1 MHCRYVKAVAS
12 VLLVLGI
19 LTGAANVWCLGPI
32 NQQYIPKV
40 VRQAEVVLERKAS
53 PSLHSPPFRAYAAC
67 CPLIISSLCF
77 FRQHDSTPASLLL
90 RLADLVLQLS
100 KM

>member
-53 PSLHSPPFRAYAAC
+53 PSLHSLPHVAYAAC
-67 CPLIISSLCF
+67 CLLIFSSLYLFPSAQNYTCI
-77 FRQHDSTPASLLL
+77 STSEAC
-90 RLADLVLQLS
+90 
-100 KM
+100 